1 MSTLTTRTEQV
12 KALTEADR
20 EEYSDTNPIIFAEQ
34 GPNRYSF
41 ITLFFPE
48 DDGVRITEDL
58 DLGDIEVI
66 YFDTTGKEQEIKEGA
81 LYEWAFDY
89 YQSN

>member
-34 GPNRYSF
+34 GPNRFQS

-48 DDGVRITEDL
+48 EDGVIIQEDI
-58 DLGDIEVI
+58 DLGEISVK
-66 YFDTTGKEQEIKEGA
+66 YFNTEGEETELTEGA